1 MNEDIANSPMQIP
14 IAIHI
19 THSLN
24 GVEGPIMIMSVAWL
38 TRFKIEY
45 R

>member
-1 MNEDIANSPMQIP
+1 MNMNEDIANSRMQIP
-14 IAIHI
+14 IAI

-24 GVEGPIMIMSVAWL
+24 GVEGPIMSVVWL